1 MHNLLL
7 FWFIV
12 FYWGEIYG
20 IPWKLVIRCKNQ
32 QKNNYSF
39 LKKKEFNQIEVF
51 VSEKKMWIRE

>member
-32 QKNNYSF
+32 QKTIICF
-39 LKKKEFNQIEVF
+39 WKKKEFNQIKVF
-51 VSEKKMWIRE
+51 VSEKKCE